1 MNRRDKILKALKT
14 GLFMMTFFALG
25 SYTQIYLSQH
35 LLAQKEKKV
44 ISVPPEKSVLSA
56 SVSGQGSSL
65 EEIGYSVPVAFKKVD
80 LPGIGSFTAGSN
92 NDTFSLAAGDGIILS
107 LDQSAKRITVSQNLA
122 GGLTAYGLLYTKN
135 NTSFAALDNG
145 TAGYIL
151 KSQGAGVPEWV
162 DPATLSTTTLSFSD
176 ITAGTNTA
184 SLTMGTGA
192 SLNTSGTG
200 IINANRLAGDTWESP
215 GAIGLV
221 SSSSGAFTSLS
232 SSGQNV
238 FSALGAGIAHVNSYG
253 LLSSSA
259 VNLGGSDVT
268 GVLPLSGGG
277 TGAVSAGDARA
288 NLGLGSLAMES
299 INTTA
304 LTNYL
309 PLSGGTMLG
318 DLNTLSV
325 IPSVDNFSNLG
336 SNSKYWAKGYV
347 NKIFTNIIA
356 PHIDGTTALQI
367 NKADGIT
374 NVLNIDTINKR
385 IGIGT
390 TSPTGPLDVNG
401 RAGALSFKVNSSFS
415 DLVNSAPWYG
425 IGQSNVKLFTGQN
438 ATQLAGYWGLNFQT
452 RAGRMVIRGDTGY
465 VGIGTIVPAFA
476 FDLQKSVLASA
487 AGQIYN
493 TSTGIDADGL
503 VVKLGNSST
512 TAVANSNHFLSFETA
527 GIGIVGS
534 IRGNGSKGIQL
545 AQNGIADYA
554 EYMPKDKDTTIP
566 YGSLV
571 CIEKNGLV
579 TECTKEKNN
588 IVGVASPNPLIIGG
602 ENLGDGSVAVG
613 LTGIVETL
621 VSTINGDIKPG
632 DMIGVS
638 ETAGAGAKAKESG
651 LVAGRAL
658 EAYDGDTPGKIK
670 VLLSPGSY
678 VSGVS
683 DTSDATVSGSLSVLG
698 RSLFSDV
705 GITGSVNIG
714 LLAINGLD
722 NCCAAINTLSGAL
735 MLQSQ
740 GLNGI
745 DMMNG
750 KIIFDTKGNLTV
762 KESIIAKKYNVD
774 TSDKA
779 SASFGEAVLSAGEK
793 RVTVETS
800 AVASGSG
807 VFLTP
812 EGEIVSPLYIV
823 EKEQGVSFTAG
834 ISKAEPQ
841 DVRFHWWVVN

>member
-1 MNRRDKILKALKT
+1 MVS
-14 GLFMMTFFALG
+14 FFVLG
-25 SYTQIYLSQH
+25 VYTQIIFSRDTIV
-35 LLAQKEKKV
+35 KIEKKD
-44 ISVPPEKSVLSA
+44 ISPPPEKLVLSA
-56 SVSGQGSSL
+56 STSGQISNL

-80 LPGIGSFTAGSN
+80 LPGIGSITAGNN
-92 NDTFSLAAGDGIILS
+92 NDTFSLAAGDGITLS
-107 LDQSAKRITVSQNLA
+107 LDQSAKKITVSQNLA

-221 SSSSGAFTSLS
+221 SSSSGAFTSIS

-238 FSALGAGIAHVNSYG
+238 FSGLGGGIAHVNSYG

-259 VNLGGSDVT
+259 VNLGGSDVS
-268 GVLPLSGGG
+268 GILPLSGGG
-277 TGAVSAGDARA
+277 TGAVSAIDARA
-288 NLGLGSLAMES
+288 NLGLGSLAMEG

-309 PLSGGTMLG
+309 PLSGGTLTG
-318 DLNTLSV
+318 SLFLQNANFIRVYNSNNTKY
-325 IPSVDNFSNLG
+325 NTFSQDD
-336 SNSKYWAKGYV
+336 YWARFTAGGSGNSGFVLSGQRIQMDGWSEVNINQDLTLIGTNTTIKTNS
-347 NKIFTNIIA
+347 NKILKLIPGGMGHTVIGNAGSSSHSFNTNDDLFVSGRLEV
-356 PHIDGTTALQI
+356 DGMGYFDGGLQVQDS
-367 NKADGIT
+367 KD
-374 NVLNIDTINKR
+374 
-385 IGIGT
+385 
-390 TSPTGPLDVNG
+390 
-401 RAGALSFKVNSSFS
+401 
-415 DLVNSAPWYG
+415 
-425 IGQSNVKLFTGQN
+425 
-438 ATQLAGYWGLNFQT
+438 
-452 RAGRMVIRGDTGY
+452 
-465 VGIGTIVPAFA
+465 
-476 FDLQKSVLASA
+476 ASA

-534 IRGNGSKGIQL
+534 IRGNGGKGIQL

-613 LTGIVETL
+613 LTGIVETR
-621 VSTINGDIKPG
+621 VSTIGGDIKPG

-638 ETAGAGAKAKESG
+638 EIAGVGAKMKGSG
-651 LVAGRAL
+651 IVTGRAL
-658 EAYDGDTPGKIK
+658 EAYDSDGQGKIK
-670 VLLSPGSY
+670 VLVNPGWY
-678 VSGVS
+678 TSGEEVAMS
-683 DTSDATVSGSLSVLG
+683 DSFDATVSGSLSVLG

-735 MLQSQ
+735 MLQPR

-750 KIIFDTKGNLTV
+750 KIIVDTKGNLTV